1 MATTQLAQYFQNSNL
16 PMGSGRDVQSQI
28 AGDTG
33 FLGWVTPDATYV
45 DATSGLIDT
54 FHDRTGLPVT
64 FAASGAGARATL
76 VDNQLAG
83 FACAHFEGSAAEY
96 DDYVSTGLTLATG
109 AAFTFAAILR
119 LQDLAENHAITGR
132 YASITSRAVLQVTSG
147 NLPRLLAEN
156 SFATGPVA
164 LASGVWEL
172 VVGSFDGVDKARLWH
187 RGVTA
192 TATSTGGDTASG
204 PLRLGTLEG
213 DDFQAFDGDLGEAI
227 YFSRDLL
234 ADPDDP
240 TMNAIK
246 ILASQL
252 YNINV
257 GA

>member
-1 MATTQLAQYFQNSNL
+1 
-16 PMGSGRDVQSQI
+16 VQSQI

-96 DDYVSTGLTLATG
+96 DDYVSTGLPLATG

-132 YASITSRAVLQVTSG
+132 YASTTSRAVLQVTSG

-156 SFATGPVA
+156 IFATGPVA

-172 VVGSFDGVDKARLWH
+172 VVGSFDGVDK
-187 RGVTA
+187 
-192 TATSTGGDTASG
+192 
-204 PLRLGTLEG
+204 
-213 DDFQAFDGDLGEAI
+213 AFDGDLGEAI